1 MSIAK
6 GASYPLC
13 APSCEFES
21 LMLILASKFSGKEHG
36 SVSWKELK
44 SSSNMPSLKEPLAS
58 KVDVVEQMMSILS
71 KELTKQQQRAAVKEL
86 LIEQENILSK
96 GE

>member
-1 MSIAK
+1 
-6 GASYPLC
+6 
-13 APSCEFES
+13 
-21 LMLILASKFSGKEHG
+21 MLILASKFSGKEHG

-71 KELTKQQQRAAVKEL
+71 KELTKQQQRAVKEL

-96 GE
+96 GEYDIGRTPYVEYRIDTGAHRPIR